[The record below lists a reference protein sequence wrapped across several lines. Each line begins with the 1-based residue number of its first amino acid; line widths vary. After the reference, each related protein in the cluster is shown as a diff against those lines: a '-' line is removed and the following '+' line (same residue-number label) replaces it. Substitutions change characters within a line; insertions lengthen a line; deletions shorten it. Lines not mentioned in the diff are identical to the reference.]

1 MLIRE
6 GLAMKMNAIIWQETQ
21 NGEPAKD
28 MASAHP
34 NPMLNAHQ
42 DWLNGLVSAVR
53 KKSCVAV

>member
-1 MLIRE
+1 
-6 GLAMKMNAIIWQETQ
+6 MKMNAIIWQETQ